1 MSLFHKVINFIENN
15 LLYTNSAIKCVT
27 ICTPPQK
34 KLILILT
41 SCLTLVHRPT

>member
-34 KLILILT
+34 KINLDPYFMPY
-41 SCLTLVHRPT
+41 SSP